1 MLSPRVPAGVGPA
14 GQTGF
19 GTSMPGSRRVYALS
33 LLTCMAFAIRS
44 GLAGGPDTWVPA
56 RWQGGPLELQRRA
69 ENKTLPSDPAVR
81 ESIGKWYDPATLDL
95 LKGTPINCLL
105 VTWGTG
111 CDPETDKQQQDLVK
125 SFAREARTRGISI
138 LGLVRSGSDPSS
150 VSELTAG
157 AGLDGLVIEGDST
170 GIDRY
175 VAEVRRTLRERNSA
189 AVVFP
194 LIAWEKLQSDPDSPV
209 LAAADAVAPG
219 VQELGEGADASP
231 SSEPW
236 IDSNIW
242 LVRSII
248 SWCAPRPVWLGEQV
262 AADATPGDYERAIA
276 DAAAGGGRWIL
287 SLIGLR
293 NASSRDESPARDCAR
308 RLSCRSRCL
317 FQPGLIRFRNSAGER
332 AGTGD
337 RR

>member
-1 MLSPRVPAGVGPA
+1 
-14 GQTGF
+14 
-19 GTSMPGSRRVYALS
+19 
-33 LLTCMAFAIRS
+33 MAFAIRS

-125 SFAREARTRGISI
+125 SFAREALTRGISI